1 MPVETKEISA
11 TGKEGCGIKEE
22 YILEALKQIMIIPK
36 DHELKIKVP
45 QNIPENETVEVIL
58 IIKKRNETFRK
69 RITELKYA
77 ANDRLF
83 LDDMRD
89 ISKDFESVD
98 SEGW

>member
-1 MPVETKEISA
+1 MR
-11 TGKEGCGIKEE
+11 
-22 YILEALKQIMIIPK
+22 IPK

-58 IIKKRNETFRK
+58 IIKERQETFRK
-69 RITELKYA
+69 RINELKYA

-83 LDDMRD
+83 LEDISD
-89 ISKDFESVD
+89 ISKDFEPVD